1 MKKYDVS
8 FILRVRMSTSV
19 EANSMEEAENK
30 LYGRDVLDI
39 VKSDI
44 IEESDIDIISMKK
57 RS

>member
-1 MKKYDVS
+1 MKYEVN
-8 FILRVRMSTSV
+8 FILRVRMSASV

-39 VKSDI
+39 VKTDV